1 MGQPGCIQLRLPERP
16 MGSVPGRRIASM
28 SKSSRIESKDMTV
41 RRTLGIYAAS
51 LLATFAAI
59 IVRALLDPYL
69 GERLPLV
76 TLFGAVALAV
86 YLGGYRP
93 AILVTALGYIAC
105 DYQFIAPRGSIG
117 SSSPPNVHELIAFVA
132 TCAVIVGLGEGMRAA
147 RSRARRGQEL
157 LRTTLASI
165 GDAIITTDR
174 DGRVNYMNAVAE
186 SITGWTQPEA
196 FGRPLEAVFRVMN
209 EQTGEAVGSG
219 FQGLREGRS
228 VGPNHHAVLLTK
240 TGAQVP
246 IDDRAAPIK
255 DQHGQELGCVLIFR
269 DVAARRESERALT
282 ESEAR
287 FRTMADA
294 LKEADRQKDAF
305 LATLA
310 HELRNP
316 LAPIRNSI
324 QLLRMKGASDAES
337 EWGREVIDRQVNQ
350 MVRLLDDLLDVSRI
364 SYNKLQLRKER
375 VDLRSVIQSA
385 IETSR
390 PLIDAAGHELAVVLP
405 TAPIPLFADPVRLA
419 QIFSNLLNNAA
430 KYTRPGG
437 HIRLAAERRDGDL
450 LVSVKDD
457 GIGITPE
464 MLPQIFCLF
473 SQGSAP
479 VLERSQAGLGIGLA
493 LVRGLVELH
502 GGGIEARSA
511 GPERGSEFLVCLPT
525 AVDEPVAAEHGSEAG
540 HGLAPFLKHRVLIA
554 DDLKDSADSLAI
566 LLSLSGH
573 EAQTAYDGEE
583 AIRKAVRLKP
593 DVALLD
599 IGMPKLN
606 GYDLCKRIRAEEWGQ
621 HAFLVAVTGWGQ
633 EGDRRRAK
641 EAGFDCHLVKP
652 VDPVALMRLMA
663 NLPVEA

>member
-1 MGQPGCIQLRLPERP
+1 
-16 MGSVPGRRIASM
+16 
-28 SKSSRIESKDMTV
+28 MTV

-51 LLATFAAI
+51 LLAAFLAVVI
-59 IVRALLDPYL
+59 RGMLDPIL
-69 GERLPLV
+69 GEELPLV

-93 AILVTALGYIAC
+93 AVLVTVLGYLAC
-105 DYQFIAPRGSIG
+105 DYQFMAPRGSIG
-117 SSSPPNVHELIAFVA
+117 SASAPSLLELITYVA
-132 TCAVIVGLGEGMRAA
+132 TCAVIIALGEGMHAA
-147 RSRARRGQEL
+147 RSRSRRGQEL

-165 GDAIITTDR
+165 GDAIITTDPE
-174 DGRVNYMNAVAE
+174 GSVNYMNTVAE
-186 SITGWTQPEA
+186 SITGWTQEEA
-196 FGRPLEAVFRVMN
+196 AGRPLEAVFHVMN
-209 EQTGEAVGSG
+209 EQTGEPAGSAKA
-219 FQGLREGRS
+219 LREGR
-228 VGPNHHAVLLTK
+228 VAGPSHHAVLVTK
-240 TGAQVP
+240 TGSEVP
-246 IDDRAAPIK
+246 IEDRAALIK
-255 DQHGQELGCVLIFR
+255 DPHGHEHGCVLIFR
-269 DVAARRESERALT
+269 DVAARRQSERALK

-287 FRTMADA
+287 FRTLADA
-294 LKEADRQKDAF
+294 LKEADQRKDEF

-316 LAPIRNSI
+316 LAPIRNAV
-324 QLLRMKGASDAES
+324 QLLRVRGSSDPDS
-337 EWGREVIDRQVNQ
+337 QWGREVIDRQVNQ

-375 VDLRSVIQSA
+375 IDLQTVVQSA

-390 PLIDAAGHELAVVLP
+390 PLIDAAGHELTVVLP
-405 TAPIPLFADPVRLA
+405 TAPIPLLADPVRLA

-437 HIRLAAERRDGDL
+437 HIRLAAERRGNDL
-450 LVSVKDD
+450 LVSVIDD
-457 GIGITPE
+457 GIGIAPE
-464 MLPQIFCLF
+464 MLPQVFCLF
-473 SQGSAP
+473 SQGNGP
-479 VLERSQAGLGIGLA
+479 LLERSQAGLGIGLA

-502 GGGIEARSA
+502 GGTIEARSE
-511 GPERGSEFLVCLPT
+511 GPDRGSEFLICLPI
-525 AVDEPVAAEHGSEAG
+525 AIEAAMVEHAAENGSLEPVQK
-540 HGLAPFLKHRVLIA
+540 LRILIA
-554 DDLKDSADSLAI
+554 DDLKDSADSLAV

-583 AIRKAVRLKP
+583 AIQMAARLKP

-606 GYDLCKRIRAEEWGQ
+606 GYDLCRRIRAEEWGR

-652 VDPVALMRLMA
+652 VDPAALMRLMA
-663 NLPVEA
+663 TLPVGSA

>member
-1 MGQPGCIQLRLPERP
+1 MFEP
-16 MGSVPGRRIASM
+16 
-28 SKSSRIESKDMTV
+28 SRIESKDMTV

-51 LLATFAAI
+51 LLAAFLAVVI
-59 IVRALLDPYL
+59 RGLLDPIL
-69 GERLPLV
+69 GEELPLV

-93 AILVTALGYIAC
+93 ALLVTVLGYLAC
-105 DYQFIAPRGSIG
+105 DYQFMAPRGSIG
-117 SSSPPNVHELIAFVA
+117 SASAPSLFELTTYVA
-132 TCAVIVGLGEGMRAA
+132 TCAVIIALGEGMRAA
-147 RSRARRGQEL
+147 RGRASRGQEL

-174 DGRVNYMNAVAE
+174 EGCVNYMNAVAE
-186 SITGWTQPEA
+186 SITGWTQQDA
-196 FGRPLEAVFRVMN
+196 LGRPLEAVFRVVN
-209 EQTGEAVGSG
+209 DQTGEPAGSASKA
-219 FQGLREGRS
+219 LREGPI
-228 VGPNHHAVLLTK
+228 VGPSHHAVLVTK
-240 TGAQVP
+240 TGAEVP
-246 IDDRAAPIK
+246 IDDLAAPIK
-255 DQHGQELGCVLIFR
+255 DPLGQEFGWVLIFR
-269 DVAARRESERALT
+269 DVAARRQSERALK

-287 FRTMADA
+287 FRTLADA
-294 LKEADRQKDAF
+294 LKEADRRKDEF

-316 LAPIRNSI
+316 LAPIRNAV
-324 QLLRMKGASDAES
+324 QLLRVRGSSDPDS
-337 EWGREVIDRQVNQ
+337 EWSREVIDRQVHQ

-375 VDLRSVIQSA
+375 VELQSIVQSA

-390 PLIDAAGHELAVVLP
+390 PLIDAAGHDLTVVLP
-405 TAPIPLFADPVRLA
+405 TAPIPVLADPVRLA

-437 HIRLAAERRDGDL
+437 HIRLAAERRGNDL

-457 GIGITPE
+457 GIGIAPD
-464 MLPQIFCLF
+464 MLPQVFCLF
-473 SQGSAP
+473 SQGNGP

-493 LVRGLVELH
+493 LVRGLAELH
-502 GGGIEARSA
+502 GGTIEARSD
-511 GPERGSEFLVCLPT
+511 GLERGSEFLVRL
-525 AVDEPVAAEHGSEAG
+525 PVATETPAAKQVPENGTLETSV
-540 HGLAPFLKHRVLIA
+540 PKRRVLIA

-583 AIRKAVRLKP
+583 AIRKAARLKP

-606 GYDLCKRIRAEEWGQ
+606 GYDLCKRIRAEEWGR

-652 VDPVALMRLMA
+652 VDPAALMRLMA
-663 NLPVEA
+663 TLPVEIT